1 MNFNL
6 ALFLLSAAPSLAS
19 GALRGNGRTLYR
31 STDSSF
37 TETLGQCVGATCGM
51 WGDPHIVTCDGL
63 KYDCQGIGIFTLMD
77 NDMMNI
83 QANLVDVGATE
94 AELVA
99 GWGLIKG
106 ASLTGD
112 VVIDFKNVTDL
123 NSNITDVP
131 NPVPHIQ
138 LGFGEVKVTEP
149 PSEKDCKQ
157 WRTFTGINMANQGR
171 SVENLQ
177 SCRKRCETTLGCTA
191 FSYWADGGCHL
202 NDANQVEVDSNRGW
216 SRAVVGYLENDCGTP
231 VVPEDI
237 PALED
242 DEESAKHGT
251 IGPSCPLLMYV
262 DGELQ
267 DLSAVGA
274 YDHTYLLGADGDDY
288 SVYKEG
294 SLVKVQ
300 YKVSETEFAEV
311 HLSQKGAGPGE
322 LWSCHWDFFVC
333 LPAVTKD
340 SAVAVNSVGLLG
352 SVNGIPGD
360 DWMTNDGLVIDTIN
374 TSHEDAFNYCVENW
388 CVTQLD
394 NIMVPHAGHTF
405 EDHKC
410 EEQPYKEWDIYDEV
424 CIMSASDIINACSDK
439 PKMLVYPCEVECCHG
454 GCDEFI
460 TRTEEEICDN
470 LPNLLNRDDDDEIQ
484 YNVPVHDDCTDTT
497 FDKTGTNDDVCIGA
511 DIVTLL
517 KSTGGVAVP
526 EDQPIIYGITANQAP
541 HDTDAGRTV
550 SFKVNNPFG
559 DAALDVYVKH
569 EKSVFTTFEDTVCD
583 ATMDVVAGCDAG
595 AVDVEVACHHYPDIT
610 PFALVQVY
618 FAAKSGASGPGG
630 DATVDKCCLTE
641 PVEVED
647 YTDVVMYTFEIQCE
661 CPEGTALA

>member
-19 GALRGNGRTLYR
+19 GALRGNERKLYQ

-51 WGDPHIVTCDGL
+51 WGDPHVVTCDGL

-77 NDMMNI
+77 NDLMNI
-83 QANLVDVGATE
+83 QANFVDVGAHE

-112 VVIDFKNVTDL
+112 VVIDFKNITDL
-123 NSNITDVP
+123 NSDSNSNSDVVP

-138 LGFGEVKVTEP
+138 LGFGEVKVAEP

-157 WRTFTGINMANQGR
+157 WRTFEGVNMAGQGR

-177 SCRKRCETTLGCTA
+177 SCRQRCEDTPGCLA

-202 NDANQVEVDSNRGW
+202 NDANQVETDSNPGW
-216 SRAVVGYLENDCGTP
+216 SRAVVGYLDNECGTP

-242 DEESAKHGT
+242 EEESAKHGT

-274 YDHTYLLGADGDDY
+274 YDHTYLLGAEGDDY
-288 SVYKEG
+288 SVYKAG

-333 LPAVTKD
+333 LPAVTENT
-340 SAVAVNSVGLLG
+340 AVALNSVGLLG
-352 SVNGIPGD
+352 SVNGISGD
-360 DWMTNDGLVIDTIN
+360 DWMTSDGTVIDTIN

-388 CVTQLD
+388 CVSQLD

-410 EEQPYKEWDIYDEV
+410 EEQPYVEWDVDNEE
-424 CIMSASDIINACSDK
+424 CIMSAIDIINACSDE
-439 PKMLVYPCEVECCHG
+439 PKMLIYPCEVECCFG
-454 GCDEFI
+454 GCAELKE
-460 TRTEEEICDN
+460 RTEEEICDL
-470 LPNLLNRDDDDEIQ
+470 LPQLLKEDDDDAIQ
-484 YNVPVHDDCTDTT
+484 YKVPVHNDCTGND
-497 FDKTGTNDDVCIGA
+497 FEKTGNDVCDGA

-517 KSTGGVAVP
+517 KSTGDIGLEAGS
-526 EDQPIIYGITANQAP
+526 QPIIYGITANQAP
-541 HDTDAGRTV
+541 QDNDAGLTV
-550 SFKVNNPFG
+550 RFKVNNPFG
-559 DAALDVYVKH
+559 NAADVYVKH

-583 ATMDVVAGCDAG
+583 ATMDVDAGCDMA
-595 AVDVEVACHHYPDIT
+595 AVDVEVACHHYPNIT

-618 FAAKSGASGPGG
+618 FANSGAGANSG
-630 DATVDKCCLTE
+630 AKVDKCCTTPE
-641 PVEVED
+641 EEYD
-647 YTDVVMYTFEIQCE
+647 DVVMYTFEIQCE
-661 CPEGTALA
+661 CPEGSAASA